1 MNRAENGGVS
11 DSSFPK
17 GFRGSGIS
25 AGLKSSGKK
34 DLALIVND
42 GPDLVASAVFT
53 SNQVVAAPVIWTR
66 EVIKDN
72 EMAAVLLNSGGAN
85 ACTGPEGFADTHKS
99 ADLVATKLGISAS
112 DVGICSTGLIGVR
125 LPMENLLSGIGSA
138 SKSLSEDSLLH
149 AAEAIMT
156 TDSVPKIARAVKG
169 SFEVVGIAKGA
180 GMLAPSLATMLSVVM
195 TDAKVEK
202 LLADEIFREVC
213 DETFNL
219 IDSDGCTSTNDTVL
233 FMASGAS
240 GVQPDRDQLR
250 DAIREVCQSLAYQ
263 LIADAEGHSKVVSI
277 QVINA
282 KSERD
287 AVEIGRA
294 CARNNLLKCALHG
307 EDPNWGRILAAVG
320 TTRAVLDPL
329 NIDVTLNG
337 VKVCIASAPG
347 QGREL
352 VNMKGERIDI
362 LIDLHVGSAT
372 ATILTN
378 DLTAEYVHENSAYST

>member
-1 MNRAENGGVS
+1 MNRAVS
-11 DSSFPK
+11 DGSFPR
-17 GFRGSGIS
+17 GFRGCGVAAGI
-25 AGLKSSGKK
+25 KSSAKR

-66 EVIKDN
+66 EVMKDN

-99 ADLVATKLGISAS
+99 AELVATKLGISAS

-125 LPMENLLSGIGSA
+125 LPMENLLSGIDLA
-138 SKSLSEDSLLH
+138 SKSLSENSLLH

-213 DETFNL
+213 DETFNR

-240 GVQPDRDQLR
+240 GVQPDRDQLK

-337 VKVCIASAPG
+337 VKVCIASSPG

>member
-1 MNRAENGGVS
+1 MNRAVS
-11 DSSFPK
+11 DGSFPR
-17 GFRGSGIS
+17 GFRGCGVAAGI
-25 AGLKSSGKK
+25 KSSAKR

-66 EVIKDN
+66 EVMKDN

-99 ADLVATKLGISAS
+99 AELVATKLAISAS

-125 LPMENLLSGIGSA
+125 LPMENLLSGIDLA
-138 SKSLSEDSLLH
+138 SKSLSENSLLH

-202 LLADEIFREVC
+202 QLAEEIFREVC
-213 DETFNL
+213 DETFNR

-240 GVQPDRDQLR
+240 GVQPDRDQLK

-337 VKVCIASAPG
+337 VKVCIASSPG